1 MRNKYVSVG
10 IKLLI
15 IILLNIV
22 VNCNFL
28 LLNVFYL
35 FFIAA
40 ICFLKL
46 EVNDKILSNTYLLLF
61 FIWSVIETCLAL

>member
-1 MRNKYVSVG
+1 MRNKYVGVG

-40 ICFLKL
+40 IYFLKL
-46 EVNDKILSNTYLLLF
+46 EVNDEILSNTYLLLF

>member
-1 MRNKYVSVG
+1 MRNKYISVG

-35 FFIAA
+35 FFTAA
-40 ICFLKL
+40 IYFSKLK
-46 EVNDKILSNTYLLLF
+46 VNDEILSNTYLLLF
-61 FIWSVIETCLAL
+61 FIWSVIETCLSL